1 MAGAFL
7 GRTVSHIAPRNL
19 SIVSKRDSENSP
31 EYSEFLCLCGNHWCT
46 ASHVWCALCSQL
58 LEELEEPQEEEEVRM
73 SILDEDFKQTAGEII
88 DAFEE
93 WLKGVPEWQIEEP
106 NHEGLRVMVLG
117 ADGAQTGWLLL
128 RASLHDPLL
137 VVNAESDVEG
147 GASTAVLPAIS

>member
-1 MAGAFL
+1 M
-7 GRTVSHIAPRNL
+7 
-19 SIVSKRDSENSP
+19 
-31 EYSEFLCLCGNHWCT
+31 
-46 ASHVWCALCSQL
+46 CSQL